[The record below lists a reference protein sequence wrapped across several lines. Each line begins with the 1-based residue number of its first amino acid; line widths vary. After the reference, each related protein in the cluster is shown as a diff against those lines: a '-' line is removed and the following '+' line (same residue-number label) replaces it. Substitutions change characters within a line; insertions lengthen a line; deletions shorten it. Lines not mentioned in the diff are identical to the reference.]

1 MADFHVG
8 QVVVCVDDED
18 LPGAE
23 EDVGTCPKKG
33 GVYTVRALRLWDGMV
48 SLMLAEL
55 VNPSFE
61 WEGGNVGE
69 IAFYARR
76 FRPAKTTS
84 LEVFEGMLAP
94 DLETSK

>member
-1 MADFHVG
+1 
-8 QVVVCVDDED
+8 
-18 LPGAE
+18 
-23 EDVGTCPKKG
+23 
-33 GVYTVRALRLWDGMV
+33 
-48 SLMLAEL
+48 MLADL

-84 LEVFEGMLAP
+84 IEVFEGMLAP
-94 DLETSK
+94 DLETAK